1 MTTRGINRATV
12 LGYLGKD
19 PHITTTV
26 NGGLRAHISIATTE
40 TWQNENDETVERT
53 DWHQIVAFGRFAEVI
68 RDHCQKRTKLYVEGP
83 MQTRQWIDGDGMKH
97 FRTEIIAHNIQ
108 FVANAGGERF
118 PPPWGEKQDS
128 SENPGEQSDAVD
140 AVPDEIPPMDDLLQP
155 NEPFAYD
162 DINPDT
168 RN

>member
-12 LGYLGKD
+12 LGYLGRD
-19 PHITTTV
+19 PRITTTV

-83 MQTRQWIDGDGMKH
+83 MQTRQWV
-97 FRTEIIAHNIQ
+97 
-108 FVANAGGERF
+108 VANAGGERF
-118 PPPWGEKQDS
+118 PPPWGEKRDS
-128 SENPGEQSDAVD
+128 SENPGAQSDAVD
-140 AVPDEIPPMDDLLQP
+140 AVPDEIPPMDDLPQP
-155 NEPFAYD
+155 DEPFAYD